1 MNQEPTRA
9 NPARVY
15 DYWLGGDHNFA
26 VDRAVG
32 QRAADEFP
40 MSVKAVR
47 HNREVL
53 LYLARQL
60 GQAGYENFI
69 DLATGIPTQGYIHEL
84 VPDTARIIY
93 NDIDPE
99 TIGYAQEIIGD
110 RPNIRYVQSDLRQID
125 TILAAA
131 EAFGLD
137 RTVAIF
143 IVGVAYFIEDDAL
156 RQVFQRLYDWSDPGS
171 RIAITS
177 FDVAQTPEWRTAVT
191 NYEQSTNQKVY
202 PRSVEQLLALAMP
215 WKPDDIGLQP
225 YEVYTEALVEGR
237 TLVTSSERGK
247 LGYGG
252 LLIKR

>member
-1 MNQEPTRA
+1 MEEPTKPSA
-9 NPARVY
+9 ARVY

-32 QRAADEFP
+32 QRAADEYP

-60 GQAGYENFI
+60 GQAGYTNFV

-99 TIGYAQEIIGD
+99 TIGYAQEIIGE
-110 RPNIRYVQSDLRQID
+110 RTNIRYVRADLREID
-125 TILAAA
+125 TILTAA
-131 EAFGLD
+131 EEFGLG
-137 RTVAIF
+137 RTVAVF

-156 RQVFQRLYDWSDPGS
+156 RRVFQRLYDWSDPRS

-177 FDVAQTPEWRTAVT
+177 FDVEQTPEWKTAVT

-202 PRSVEQLLALAMP
+202 PRSVEQLLALAVP
-215 WKPDDIGLQP
+215 WEPDDIGLQP
-225 YEVYTEALVEGR
+225 YEVYTEALTGGR
-237 TLVTSSERGK
+237 TLTTTSERGK